1 MQGPQQVAPW
11 LTGSRAPGLPAP
23 GLPAAKEEA
32 GRPAL
37 PSLLTPFFPLTLS
50 LPRAQGV
57 PEREAAPGSG
67 RVCRS
72 PAHSPAC
79 RRGSP
84 VHLTQPAGQVSCLQH
99 RHWQKCHFF
108 SRPACWWS
116 LTVAPHCRALRA
128 RGPGTCGSGP
138 GRRRPRPQLG
148 GALGRAGSSWRG
160 DVSAS
165 AGRGFLASGRSLFP
179 SASWLC
185 SFTFGAQPPGPPS
198 DSPGGGSP
206 PPGLEWLFLLL
217 LPLRAL
223 LVALVPAL
231 GLEFGTVPQ
240 RAVTPCGRWGPSTP
254 RSRGWGVCPRLAPGL
269 RATLP
274 RDWSQPRFHFLSPGN
289 PEPPVPDRV
298 LMHSPPPRGAACLRR
313 DSSSPGRAPSH
324 PSAAPSPQTLHVAGT
339 LPRACHSS
347 PDLL

>member
-1 MQGPQQVAPW
+1 MAPLGLCRARGSPEALAALPRGPSCLSQGPQQVAPW

-37 PSLLTPFFPLTLS
+37 PSLLMPFFPFTLS

-160 DVSAS
+160 DVSTS
-165 AGRGFLASGRSLFP
+165 AGRRARLPGQRSFSL
-179 SASWLC
+179 
-185 SFTFGAQPPGPPS
+185 TFRV
-198 DSPGGGSP
+198 
-206 PPGLEWLFLLL
+206 L
-217 LPLRAL
+217 AL
-223 LVALVPAL
+223 LFHVWSPTPWTAL
-231 GLEFGTVPQ
+231 
-240 RAVTPCGRWGPSTP
+240 
-254 RSRGWGVCPRLAPGL
+254 
-269 RATLP
+269 
-274 RDWSQPRFHFLSPGN
+274 
-289 PEPPVPDRV
+289 
-298 LMHSPPPRGAACLRR
+298 
-313 DSSSPGRAPSH
+313 
-324 PSAAPSPQTLHVAGT
+324 
-339 LPRACHSS
+339 
-347 PDLL
+347 